1 MKTVLQELSIL
12 PGVVGSCVV
21 MGDGRVLAFSL
32 PVFFTEGMAVESGSK
47 MRRMMQMAAVKGL
60 SPQIMSI
67 RYDKYTVLA
76 LPINDEA
83 ILLTLCGSGNDTSL
97 IATTCVVLQPDLEKK
112 LNAALEEKKQDQ
124 TGGAK
129 PEAPAES
136 NEEIEKALALI
147 KKSLFETIGPVAD
160 MVYAECVQRWTENA
174 NADMGRMF
182 ELLACISQEID
193 SSELFAEFKGKIVSL
208 L

>member
-1 MKTVLQELSIL
+1 MKTVLQELTIL

-112 LNAALEEKKQDQ
+112 LNAALEGKKQDQ

-193 SSELFAEFKGKIVSL
+193 SSELFTEFKGKIVSL

>member
-1 MKTVLQELSIL
+1 MKTVLQELTIL

-193 SSELFAEFKGKIVSL
+193 SSELFTEFKGKIVSL